1 MLAEIIWNQ
10 QTLGIV
16 MVFSIPIIAIVGGLW
31 VSLEKARSTNDLKR
45 SMVERG
51 MSVDE
56 IERVMRA
63 GQDNAGPA
71 ASAKHINV

>member
-1 MLAEIIWNQ
+1 MLAEIIWNH
-10 QTLGIV
+10 QTLTIL
-16 MVFSIPIIAIVGGLW
+16 MVFSIPILVIVGGLW
-31 VSLEKARSTNDLKR
+31 VHLEKARSTTDLKR

-63 GQDNAGPA
+63 GQDSAAPA
-71 ASAKHINV
+71 ATAKRIRA